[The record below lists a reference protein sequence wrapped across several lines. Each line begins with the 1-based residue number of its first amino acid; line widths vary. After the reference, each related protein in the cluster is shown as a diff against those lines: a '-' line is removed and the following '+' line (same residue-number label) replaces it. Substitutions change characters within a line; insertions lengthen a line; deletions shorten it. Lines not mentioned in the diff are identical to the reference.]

1 MNAGEVNTDGLH
13 FSERVER
20 VPAALSIYINEIV
33 YAQKRRGFD
42 ITTLSLGEAFF
53 DIPLFDFRK
62 IDFVKGYHY
71 SDSQG
76 LPELR
81 RKILDFYTH
90 QYGSA
95 LYGQEDVLITAGSK
109 AAIYLAMLATVNA
122 GEEVLIHEPAWLSY
136 QEHVRLVD
144 AVPRFIPFDTPIAEF
159 STWMN
164 ARTRLLIIN
173 NPNNPA
179 GRLYTPQELAE
190 LVVACRTRGIWLMVD
205 EAYSDFLEPGLFRSA
220 LDFDPE
226 RRTVII
232 ANSLSKNMGM
242 SGWRIGYLIAH
253 PELIRRVLKLNQ
265 HLITCAPT
273 VLQAYLAQ
281 YFDRIIGLTL
291 PQAQEVV
298 AKRQRV
304 ATKMDALG
312 IDYLPGCGTFYFFVG
327 IGDFPASSQDLA
339 LYLLLFHNIATV
351 PGSAYGASTE
361 RFLRVSVGTETEERI
376 ADALA
381 VLRSVLHA
389 CPDIAPQVAEKL
401 AALGFSPFEFTHA

>member
-1 MNAGEVNTDGLH
+1 MSQPFT
-13 FSERVER
+13 FSHRVR
-20 VPAALSIYINEIV
+20 QVPAALSIHINEIV

-53 DIPLFDFRK
+53 DLPLFDFRK

-81 RKILDFYTH
+81 RLILEFYAS
-90 QYGSA
+90 QYGCE
-95 LYGQEDVLITAGSK
+95 LHGGEEVMITAGSK
-109 AAIYLAMLATVNA
+109 AAIYMAMLATVNA

-136 QEHVRLVD
+136 QEHARLVD
-144 AVPRFIPFDTPIAEF
+144 ATPRFIPFATPIERF
-159 STWMN
+159 GDYLGER
-164 ARTRLLIIN
+164 ARMLIIN

-179 GRLYTPQELAE
+179 GRLYSADDLRA
-190 LVVACRTRGIWLMVD
+190 LVALCRERNVWLLVD
-205 EAYSDFLEPGLFRSA
+205 EAYSDFLQPGLFRSA

-253 PELIRRVLKLNQ
+253 PDLIAQVLKLNQ
-265 HLITCAPT
+265 HIITCAPT
-273 VLQAYLAQ
+273 VLQAYLVK
-281 YFDRIIGLTL
+281 YFHSIIGITL
-291 PQAQEVV
+291 PQALEVV
-298 AKRQRV
+298 AKRERV
-304 ATKMDALG
+304 AAKMREMG
-312 IDYLPGCGTFYFFVG
+312 ITHMPGCGTFYFFVS
-327 IGDFPASSQDLA
+327 IGDFPASSLDLS

-351 PGSAYGASTE
+351 SGSAYGASTE
-361 RFLRVSVGTETEERI
+361 RFLRISIGTETEERI

-381 VLRSVLHA
+381 VIRNVLHA
-389 CPDIAPQVAEKL
+389 RPDVAPLVANKL
-401 AALGFSPFEFTHA
+401 RESGFSTFQATHD